1 MSRSP
6 PPCAVARQAHHR
18 RWLPFSASEREA
30 LVAAGAAG
38 ARCRAVHYDLTDAR
52 HLLTFMAEHPG
63 KARQALIVCR
73 CPRPMRLHERVVAL
87 PWFCL

>member
-1 MSRSP
+1 
-6 PPCAVARQAHHR
+6 
-18 RWLPFSASEREA
+18 
-30 LVAAGAAG
+30 
-38 ARCRAVHYDLTDAR
+38 LTDAR